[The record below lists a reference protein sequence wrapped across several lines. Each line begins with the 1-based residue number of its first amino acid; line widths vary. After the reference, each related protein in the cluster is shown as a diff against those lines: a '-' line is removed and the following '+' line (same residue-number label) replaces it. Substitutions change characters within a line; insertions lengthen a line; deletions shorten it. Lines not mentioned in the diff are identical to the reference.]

1 MRVSIWPLAVRGSR
15 PAPAVISETKTRRDR
30 FIACYPPF
38 LTIIMS
44 GVRAQARPVNLVRPV
59 ISTGRTKLRGRLAGP
74 TRADQ
79 PPHSDGATQRAYR
92 GDTTDFP
99 RFEILA
105 ERAFYVLRWWR
116 KPKKGLNKNEWLKVK
131 ALVFSRIGQWRGYL
145 LLERPGGGGSPLK
158 KSNYRPTE
166 LRPHG
171 AVKSCRPHYDTCYQ
185 LVQFRSN

>member
-1 MRVSIWPLAVRGSR
+1 MRVSIWRLAVRGSR

-44 GVRAQARPVNLVRPV
+44 GVRAQARPVNLVRPATRRPV

-74 TRADQ
+74 TRANQ
-79 PPHSDGATQRAYR
+79 PPHSDGTTQGAYR

-105 ERAFYVLRWWR
+105 ERAFYVLRW
-116 KPKKGLNKNEWLKVK
+116 
-131 ALVFSRIGQWRGYL
+131 
-145 LLERPGGGGSPLK
+145 
-158 KSNYRPTE
+158 
-166 LRPHG
+166 LRPIRLTIGSG
-171 AVKSCRPHYDTCYQ
+171 AYGAASED
-185 LVQFRSN
+185 VQ